1 MEDITKY
8 LISKGEAME
17 RCLAEQN
24 ADLDL
29 MGELGL
35 LAQILLNAIRER
47 RMVFFFGNGGSAAE
61 ATHIA
66 GEFTSYCVKKHE
78 PWAAISLNDSNSVL
92 TAIPNDYNFEAVFE
106 RQISALAK
114 PGDVA
119 IGLSTSG
126 RSRNVLNGLAVA
138 KKIGCSTVLLT
149 SVRAEAQKFPY
160 CDLTLQAKSEVTTT
174 IQEIHLHWLHAIIE
188 HIELSI

>member
-29 MGELGL
+29 MSELGL
-35 LAQILLNAIRER
+35 LAQILRNAITER

-66 GEFTSYCVKKHE
+66 GEFTSYCMKKHE

-106 RQISALAK
+106 RQMSALAK

-149 SVRAEAQKFPY
+149 SVRAEAQNFPY

>member
-29 MGELGL
+29 MSELGL

>member
-1 MEDITKY
+1 MEEISKY
-8 LISKGEAME
+8 LISKGDAIQ
-17 RCLAEQN
+17 RCISEQN
-24 ADLDL
+24 ADLGL
-29 MGELGL
+29 MSELEL
-35 LAQILLNAIRER
+35 FTQILRNAITER

-66 GEFTSYCVKKHE
+66 GEFTSYCLKKHE

-114 PGDVA
+114 SGDVA

-126 RSRNVLNGLAVA
+126 RSHNVLNGLEAA
-138 KKIGCSTVLLT
+138 KKIGCTTVLLT
-149 SVRAEAQKFPY
+149 SVRAEAQNFPY
-160 CDLTLQAKSEVTTT
+160 CDLTLRAKSEMTTT

-188 HIELSI
+188 YVELNV